1 MKRTKGEIE
10 AEISKAITQW
20 EKDFLGRGSLSVKS
34 DILRDMVIISLQGIL
49 TPAEYRVCSTN
60 EGLLNIKRTRSELVE
75 SGEQDLNDIIFKITG
90 IKVMSFHSDLA
101 QLQVNVLSY
110 SNLRIIWK
118 SIFKKVRYASAG
130 LLKL

>member
-20 EKDFLGRGSLSVKS
+20 GKDFLGRGSLSVKS

-60 EGLLNIKRTRSELVE
+60 GRVIK
-75 SGEQDLNDIIFKITG
+75 
-90 IKVMSFHSDLA
+90 
-101 QLQVNVLSY
+101 Y
-110 SNLRIIWK
+110 
-118 SIFKKVRYASAG
+118 
-130 LLKL
+130 

>member
-60 EGLLNIKRTRSELVE
+60 EGLLNI
-75 SGEQDLNDIIFKITG
+75 TG
-90 IKVMSFHSDLA
+90 IKVMSFHSDLST
-101 QLQVNVLSY
+101 VTGE
-110 SNLRIIWK
+110 RIIV
-118 SIFKKVRYASAG
+118 FKLEDNLEKHI
-130 LLKL
+130 

>member
-34 DILRDMVIISLQGIL
+34 DILRDMVIIS
-49 TPAEYRVCSTN
+49 TN

-75 SGEQDLNDIIFKITG
+75 SGEQDLNDIILKITG
-90 IKVMSFHSDLA
+90 IKVMSFHSDLST
-101 QLQVNVLSY
+101 VTGE
-110 SNLRIIWK
+110 RIIV
-118 SIFKKVRYASAG
+118 FKLEDNLEKHI
-130 LLKL
+130 

>member
-60 EGLLNIKRTRSELVE
+60 EGLLN
-75 SGEQDLNDIIFKITG
+75 
-90 IKVMSFHSDLA
+90 
-101 QLQVNVLSY
+101 
-110 SNLRIIWK
+110 
-118 SIFKKVRYASAG
+118 
-130 LLKL
+130 

>member
-49 TPAEYRVCSTN
+49 TQ
-60 EGLLNIKRTRSELVE
+60 LNIVY
-75 SGEQDLNDIIFKITG
+75 
-90 IKVMSFHSDLA
+90 V
-101 QLQVNVLSY
+101 
-110 SNLRIIWK
+110 
-118 SIFKKVRYASAG
+118 VRMKDY
-130 LLKL
+130 